1 MRHPPTPTSTLGR
14 RWPNVVLRYM
24 KGKPYEIADL
34 MRVSVYAAHHVMVL
48 GLSRRPR
55 EADSQV
61 ITMLCALRCLP
72 ISMSPQCL
80 VVAELR
86 QAQAKSVARQLFVST
101 GDEESAEVLPVA
113 AAQAVDALLV
123 LCTVSPLAGRA
134 LMGLMSFA
142 GDQLEIVRAAG
153 AGGALVGR
161 SFGEARRCFPKGVLV
176 GLIRSEEYLT
186 NNEDGEDDND
196 EIKEIGVHAKDSV
209 YRDRERVRLAPDDD
223 ELILYSDSL
232 VVLAEDQADASE
244 GLQGLAQ
251 AARRNSTA
259 STTKFPSISLA
270 SIGKMAISMSNIS
283 PNSAKAA
290 AKSAL
295 GIEAA
300 PDAAPPEAALTAVP
314 DLPPATPT
322 PKWPTAGAG
331 AGFGVGVAA
340 PVPDGPRS
348 PDGPHDF
355 GESPVTILIIGWSL
369 NLPSLLHAF
378 DTRLAPGSQA
388 CILGHP

>member
-1 MRHPPTPTSTLGR
+1 
-14 RWPNVVLRYM
+14 M

-223 ELILYSDSL
+223 ELILDSDSL

-244 GLQGLAQ
+244 GLQGVAQ

-270 SIGKMAISMSNIS
+270 SIGKMAISMSNLS

-331 AGFGVGVAA
+331 AGLGVGVAA